1 MNKIS
6 VVSTWLGILT
16 CIVIVFATIA
26 HAAKTDPVGH
36 VTSGY
41 AAFHGIAPP
50 FNR

>member
-6 VVSTWLGILT
+6 VASTWLGILT
-16 CIVIVFATIA
+16 GIAIVFATIA

-36 VTSGY
+36 VTSAY
-41 AAFHGIAPP
+41 AAFHGVVPP